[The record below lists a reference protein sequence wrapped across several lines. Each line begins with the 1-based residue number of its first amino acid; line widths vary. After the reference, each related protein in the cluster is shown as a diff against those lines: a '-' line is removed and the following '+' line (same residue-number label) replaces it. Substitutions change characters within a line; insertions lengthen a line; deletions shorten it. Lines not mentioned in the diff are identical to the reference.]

1 MNRELVV
8 RLPDLA
14 PTGDYWD
21 RLLQLT
27 ILGGL
32 AALLYVYFRNGLFI
46 PIVDRVLQHGWMAAL
61 LHPSALW
68 LFMGTLMLSFR
79 TLLWFRY
86 RPFAAAQMQHAPA
99 LTVVIPAYNEG
110 PMVAKSID
118 SVLAADYPRERL
130 EVFVVDDGSRDDTW
144 QHIERAAA
152 RHPGVVTALRFAENR
167 GKRAALAEGFR
178 RARGEIVVTIDSDS
192 VITRDT
198 LLAMVGPFSRARV
211 GAVAGKVLVY
221 NRHQGLIPRMLHV
234 RFMLSFD
241 FLRAAE
247 STYGTV
253 YCTPGALSAYR
264 VSVVREVLD
273 AWLSQTFLKVPST
286 YGEDRALTNFILE
299 RGYDSVYQRT
309 GVVFTVVPHTY
320 KKLCKMY
327 LRWDRS
333 YIREDLRFLRIM
345 WKRPLGALLV
355 SFIDKTITNL
365 RFPITYAALI
375 AFAVLVAD
383 HPNMLPRLLLAVG
396 VTALFYS
403 LYYLRS
409 ERSLDFVYGMLYAY
423 FALFALSWIFP
434 FAALTVRA
442 RSWMTR

>member
-1 MNRELVV
+1 
-8 RLPDLA
+8 
-14 PTGDYWD
+14 
-21 RLLQLT
+21 
-27 ILGGL
+27 
-32 AALLYVYFRNGLFI
+32 
-46 PIVDRVLQHGWMAAL
+46 
-61 LHPSALW
+61 
-68 LFMGTLMLSFR
+68 
-79 TLLWFRY
+79 
-86 RPFAAAQMQHAPA
+86 
-99 LTVVIPAYNEG
+99 
-110 PMVAKSID
+110 
-118 SVLAADYPRERL
+118 
-130 EVFVVDDGSRDDTW
+130 
-144 QHIERAAA
+144 
-152 RHPGVVTALRFAENR
+152 
-167 GKRAALAEGFR
+167 
-178 RARGEIVVTIDSDS
+178 
-192 VITRDT
+192 
-198 LLAMVGPFSRARV
+198 MVGPFREARV

-221 NRHQGLIPRMLHV
+221 NRSQGIIPRMLHV

-247 STYGTV
+247 STFGTV

-264 VSVVREVLD
+264 ASVVREVLD
-273 AWLSQTFLKVPST
+273 AWLSQTFLNVPST

-333 YIREDLRFLRIM
+333 YIREDLRFMRIM
-345 WKRPLGALLV
+345 WKRPIGALLV
-355 SFIDKTITNL
+355 SFLDKTITNL
-365 RFPITYAALI
+365 RFPITYGALI

-396 VTALFYS
+396 ATSLFYS

-409 ERSLDFVYGMLYAY
+409 ERSLDFVYGIAYAY
-423 FALFALSWIFP
+423 FALFALWWIFP